1 MDGQVQVVANRLGVG
16 RLADDDDGVVEQGL
30 VLLDEVRVGV
40 LGVDDVGAG
49 GDGPQDAVED
59 GGPGGPAR

>member
-1 MDGQVQVVANRLGVG
+1 MFPISVTRITPT
-16 RLADDDDGVVEQGL
+16 DDDGVVEQGL